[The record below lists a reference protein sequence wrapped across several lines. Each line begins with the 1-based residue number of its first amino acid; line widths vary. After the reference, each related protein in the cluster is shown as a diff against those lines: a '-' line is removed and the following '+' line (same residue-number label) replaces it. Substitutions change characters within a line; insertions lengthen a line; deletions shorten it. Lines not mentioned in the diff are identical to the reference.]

1 MDFLVFYYFVKRK
14 PFLEDCEQ
22 SEYRIAIC
30 FIFWFSVLFSFI
42 LLMGVCDV
50 ELKRKIKGSLFYL
63 VRNDAFA
70 FFWNGELSAKVMQAK
85 KRTERELEEN

>member
-1 MDFLVFYYFVKRK
+1 
-14 PFLEDCEQ
+14 
-22 SEYRIAIC
+22 
-30 FIFWFSVLFSFI
+30 
-42 LLMGVCDV
+42 MGVCDV
-50 ELKRKIKGSLFYL
+50 ELNRKIKGSLFYL